1 LLFAVAAGVA
11 SALAG
16 LAFLARAPGAIL
28 LIYLGPLPLMLVG
41 LGLGLRAAFTSAVV
55 GALVS
60 GLLAGA
66 SASLLYAVGHALPS
80 VLVVWLALG
89 QRAGVD
95 ILVGGPDENEAK
107 TGPAESTPPAPT
119 HGGLA
124 RVTPLGVH
132 SHDERATWYPHG
144 HIVAWLAALAAALI
158 VGAAVVFSSG
168 EGFRATVAEHIE
180 KGLSALLPTLGGT
193 DRAPIIATMVGLFPG
208 WIGVSW
214 AAMGVINAVAA
225 EALLTRAGRALRPK
239 PAWADLTL
247 PDWLSWALVGA
258 ALLALIGPGDVG
270 YTGRNLALALAFPH
284 FLLGLAVMHGLADRT
299 PHPRAILVGFY
310 VVLFLSAWAL
320 LVVAAVGVLEHWIG
334 IRNRIPGGPQPGS
347 GEPGA

>member
-1 LLFAVAAGVA
+1 MTRDLLFAVAAGVA

-41 LGLGLRAAFTSAVV
+41 LGLGLRAAFTAAGV

-66 SASLLYAVGHALPS
+66 PAALLYALGHALPS
-80 VLVVWLALG
+80 LIVVWLGLG
-89 QRAGVD
+89 KRAGVD
-95 ILVGGPDENEAK
+95 ILVGGPTEDDAK
-107 TGPAESTPPAPT
+107 NGPAESPIPGST
-119 HGGLA
+119 
-124 RVTPLGVH
+124 
-132 SHDERATWYPHG
+132 EWYPHG
-144 HIVAWLAALAAALI
+144 HIVAWLAALAAAM
-158 VGAAVVFSSG
+158 VAFAALWFTSD

-180 KGLSALLPTLGGT
+180 KGLAALVPMLGGT
-193 DRAPIIATMVGLFPG
+193 DRVQIIATMVGLFPG

-214 AAMGVINAVAA
+214 VAMGVVNAIAA
-225 EALLTRAGRALRPK
+225 EAILTRAGRALRPK

-270 YTGRNLALALAFPH
+270 YTGRNLALALALPH
-284 FLLGLAVMHGLADRT
+284 FLLGLAVVHGLVRRT
-299 PHPRAILVGFY
+299 PQPRALLVGFY
-310 VVLFLSAWAL
+310 VVLFVSAWAL
-320 LVVAAVGVLEHWIG
+320 LAVAAVGVLEHWIG
-334 IRNRIPGGPQPGS
+334 IRNRIPGGPRPGS
-347 GEPGA
+347 NAP

>member
-1 LLFAVAAGVA
+1 MTRDLLFAVAAGVA

-41 LGLGLRAAFTSAVV
+41 LGLGVRATFAAASV

-66 SASLLYAVGHALPS
+66 PAALLYAIGHALPS
-80 VLVVWLALG
+80 LIVVWLGLG
-89 QRAGVD
+89 KRVGVD
-95 ILVGGPDENEAK
+95 ILVDGSAEDGPTESPIP
-107 TGPAESTPPAPT
+107 GPAE
-119 HGGLA
+119 
-124 RVTPLGVH
+124 
-132 SHDERATWYPHG
+132 WYPHG
-144 HIVAWLAALAAALI
+144 HIVAWLAVLAAAMI
-158 VGAAVVFSSG
+158 VGAALLFSSG
-168 EGFRATVAEHIE
+168 EGFRATVSEHIE
-180 KGLSALLPTLGGT
+180 RGLAALIPMLGGT
-193 DRAPIIATMVGLFPG
+193 DRTNVIAIIVGLFPG

-214 AAMGVINAVAA
+214 VAMGVVNAIAA
-225 EALLTRAGRALRPK
+225 EAILTRAGRALRPK

-270 YTGRNLALALAFPH
+270 YTGRNLALALALPH
-284 FLLGLAVMHGLADRT
+284 FLLGLAVVHGLVRRT
-299 PHPRAILVGFY
+299 PQPRAILAGFY
-310 VVLFLSAWAL
+310 VVLFVSAWAL

-334 IRNRIPGGPQPGS
+334 LRNRIPGGPQPGPNA
-347 GEPGA
+347 PGA